1 MPNTDSSA
9 APPSPRR
16 QHSFRRAVLSGFAI
30 VLPPLLTIVIFL
42 WIGSTINDYILRPAK
57 STTNWVAQKID
68 DFGWYKVP
76 IESVQ
81 EFVESWEFLVIFV
94 GVFVIFMFFLGRFLA
109 AGAGR
114 FAHANFERL
123 INRLPLIRNVY
134 GSVKQVTDFVFSES
148 DVEYTRVVALE
159 YPRKGIWSL
168 GLVTGESMLDI
179 RSAANE
185 PILSVLVPTS
195 PAPFTGFT
203 ITIKKSEA
211 IDLNLTID
219 QAFQFIVSCGVVV
232 PDQQLQDHLNSLD
245 EPAPQQLEEV
255 AQDVATPSGTSDGD
269 SALPA
274 AGS

>member
-1 MPNTDSSA
+1 MPSKN
-9 APPSPRR
+9 SPATAQATRR
-16 QHSFRRAVLSGFAI
+16 QHSFRRAVLSGFAV

-42 WIGSTINDYILRPAK
+42 WIGTTINAYVLRPAK
-57 STTNWVAQKID
+57 SITFWVAQKMGEL
-68 DFGWYKVP
+68 GWFEVRL
-76 IESVQ
+76 EGVQ
-81 EFVESWEFLVIFV
+81 EFVDSWQFLVIFV
-94 GVFVIFMFFLGRFLA
+94 GLFIIVMFFLGRFLA

-123 INRLPLIRNVY
+123 IHRLPLIRNVY

-148 DVEYTRVVALE
+148 EVEYTRVVALE

-185 PILSVLVPTS
+185 PVLSVLVPTS

-203 ITIKKSEA
+203 VTIKKSEA

-232 PDQQLQDHLNSLD
+232 PVQQQQEHLKSLNV
-245 EPAPQQLEEV
+245 PQQLETMV
-255 AQDVATPSGTSDGD
+255 GDDLAPPGPADGD

-274 AGS
+274 SGA